1 MQRIGIFETL
11 LSAAVIALGVGFLV
25 FLLWQTGTGSLQ
37 SYAMNARVKN
47 ADGIKAGTDVRIGG
61 VKVGTVESLVLD
73 RKSFLVDLRLS
84 IREDIKVPVDS
95 QLGVGSGMLSSA
107 ALSITPGRAKDV
119 VPPGGLLVAR

>member
-37 SYAMNARVKN
+37 SYAMHARVKS

-61 VKVGTVESLVLD
+61 VKVGTVESLSLD

-107 ALSITPGRAKDV
+107 ALSITPGRAKETV
-119 VPPGGLLVAR
+119 APGSLLIAR

>member
-1 MQRIGIFETL
+1 MQRIGIFESL

-25 FLLWQTGTGSLQ
+25 FLLWQTGTGSLS
-37 SYAMNARVKN
+37 SYRISAQVKT

-61 VKVGTVESLVLD
+61 VKVGTVESLALD
-73 RKSFLVDLRLS
+73 RKTYLVDLRLS
-84 IREDIKVPVDS
+84 IRDDIKVPVDS

-119 VPPGGLLVAR
+119 VPPGGTLVAR

>member
-37 SYAMNARVKN
+37 SYAINARVKS
-47 ADGIKAGTDVRIGG
+47 ADGIKTGTDVRIGG
-61 VKVGTVESLVLD
+61 VKVGTVESLSLD
-73 RKSFLVDLRLS
+73 RKTFLVDMTLS

-95 QLGVGSGMLSSA
+95 GLGVGSGMLSSA
-107 ALSITPGRAKDV
+107 ALSITPGRSKDV
-119 VPPGGLLVAR
+119 VPPGGTLVAR

>member
-1 MQRIGIFETL
+1 MQRTGFFETL

-37 SYAMNARVKN
+37 SYAMNARVKS

-73 RKSFLVDLRLS
+73 HKTFLVDMTLS

-95 QLGVGSGMLSSA
+95 GLGVGSGMLSSA
-107 ALSITPGRAKDV
+107 ALTITPGRAKDM
-119 VPPGGLLVAR
+119 VPPGGTLVAR